1 MLKNV
6 VEVRTLSFKANEVKI
21 MKVNENAI
29 IPERATKGAAGFDL
43 YACIKEP
50 INLKAGESVLIPTGI
65 AIELPS
71 NEMAAFIFARSGLAT
86 KHGISL
92 SNGVGVV
99 DSDYRGE
106 ICVGLRNFGTDSY
119 VIEKNERV
127 AQMVIMPAIPATFS
141 ESVNLDETDRGKGGF
156 GSTGK

>member
-1 MLKNV
+1 MN
-6 VEVRTLSFKANEVKI
+6 FKSNEVKI
-21 MKVNENAI
+21 IKVKESAL
-29 IPERATKGAAGFDL
+29 IPVRATKGAAGFDL
-43 YACIKEP
+43 YACINESV
-50 INLKAGESVLIPTGI
+50 NLKPGESVLIPTGI
-65 AIELPS
+65 AIELPN

-106 ICVGLRNFGTDSY
+106 VCVGLRNFGPENY
-119 VIEKNERV
+119 VIEKNERI
-127 AQMVIMPAIPATFS
+127 AQMVIMPVIPAVFS
-141 ESVNLDETDRGKGGF
+141 ESVNLNDTDRGKGGF